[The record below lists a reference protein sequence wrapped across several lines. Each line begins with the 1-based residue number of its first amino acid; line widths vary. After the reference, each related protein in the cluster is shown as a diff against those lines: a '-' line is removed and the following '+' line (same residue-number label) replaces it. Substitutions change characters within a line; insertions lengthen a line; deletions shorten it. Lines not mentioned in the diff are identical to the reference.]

1 MTARPLLL
9 LHPLGVD
16 HRFWDPV
23 RACLPDAMGDVVVPD
38 LLGHGGAALPPEE
51 PSVEAFADA
60 VEKELDGAGQVDV
73 VGVSLGGL
81 VGQVLA
87 ARRPDLVRRLVVADA
102 VAVYPAPM
110 QQMWRE
116 RAATVRREGLA
127 AVAEP
132 MEQLWF
138 TEPFRRDA
146 ADQVAAVR
154 EVLLAGDPEGYA
166 RTCEA
171 LATADTS
178 EAARSIAAPV
188 LVLCGEQ
195 DAPPFQ
201 QAVEWFTAALQDV
214 RAEWLPGGHAAAYEN
229 PQPFADALARFLA

>member
-1 MTARPLLL
+1 MTAPLVL

-23 RACLPDAMGDVVVPD
+23 REALPAPFGDVVVPD
-38 LLGHGGAALPPEE
+38 LLGHGGAALPPVD
-51 PSVEAFADA
+51 PTVDDFVTA
-60 VEKELDGAGQVDV
+60 VEEELDGLDRVDV

-87 ARRPDLVRRLVVADA
+87 ARRPELVRRLVVADA
-102 VAVYPAPM
+102 VAVYPEAM
-110 QQMWRE
+110 QQMWRD

-127 AVAEP
+127 VVAEP

-138 TEPFRRDA
+138 TEAFRRTA
-146 ADQVAAVR
+146 ADRVAAVR
-154 EVLLAGDPEGYA
+154 KVLLAGDPEGYA

-178 EAARSIAAPV
+178 EAARTIEAPV
-188 LVLCGEQ
+188 LVLCGSQ
-195 DAPPFQ
+195 DAPPFR
-201 QAVEWFTAALQDV
+201 QAVEWFTSSLEDV
-214 RAEWLPGGHAAAYEN
+214 SSAWLPGGHATAYEN
-229 PQPFADALARFLA
+229 PQDFADAVARFLS